1 MILTHPLV
9 SDVAVIGYPDPVWG
23 ELVKAVVV
31 KKTGHE
37 LNAQDI
43 RDWCR
48 GKIGSYKIPREVVFA
63 EAMPR
68 TLTGKMEKRK
78 LREMT

>member
-1 MILTHPLV
+1 M
-9 SDVAVIGYPDPVWG
+9 WG

-31 KKTGHE
+31 KKSGHE
-37 LNAQDI
+37 LSAQDV

-48 GKIGSYKIPREVVFA
+48 GKIGNYKIPREVVFA
-63 EAMPR
+63 DAMPR

-78 LREMT
+78 LQEMT